1 MPMPRFEL
9 ETLASLMT
17 GVIGYPH
24 KYNALP
30 LSYTGLSD
38 WNRFEVYQYLIDL
51 VIGSRHCNKVHY
63 SPNFIQE
70 CQGLILMYV
79 AGCRDNYS

>member
-1 MPMPRFEL
+1 MPRFEL

-38 WNRFEVYQYLIDL
+38 WIHFEIYHSLMDL
-51 VIGSRHCNKVHY
+51 VIGSRRRYHATM
-63 SPNFIQE
+63 FIIRPTSFQS
-70 CQGLILMYV
+70 V
-79 AGCRDNYS
+79 RD